1 MYLFTEHATLCD
13 IYQTL
18 LSLLCRNND
27 PKISEEFYARL
38 VLISTGFHQAV
49 KYKSKHKGIIIHRN
63 KQHGQFP

>member
-1 MYLFTEHATLCD
+1 MYLFTEHTTLCD

-38 VLISTGFHQAV
+38 VLLSTGFHQAV
-49 KYKSKHKGIIIHRN
+49 KYMSKHKGIIIQRN
-63 KQHGQFP
+63 KQHGHFP